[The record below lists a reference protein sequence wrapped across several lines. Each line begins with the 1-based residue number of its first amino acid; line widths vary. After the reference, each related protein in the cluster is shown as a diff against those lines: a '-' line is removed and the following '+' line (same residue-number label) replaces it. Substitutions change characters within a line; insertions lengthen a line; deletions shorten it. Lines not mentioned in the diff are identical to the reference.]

1 MKLESLLLFA
11 ALALTPAAS
20 HAQAASAPIAPGTR
34 GFVTLRDGD
43 TVLAGSLLSLT
54 PDSVALLAGDTAWT
68 YPLAQVSRIERRGDG
83 SFDGAVRGASIPFL
97 LCLLNCGQGVRNGA
111 HFAQV
116 AATNAAFGAV
126 IGWWI
131 DHKRVGRT
139 TIYPAR
145 VDSRDQPRR

>member
-1 MKLESLLLFA
+1 MKLESLLVVA
-11 ALALTPAAS
+11 ALTLTPVAGQTQTS
-20 HAQAASAPIAPGTR
+20 TAPIAPGAPA
-34 GFVTLRDGD
+34 FVTLLDGN

-54 PDSVALLAGDTAWT
+54 PDSIALLAGDTVWT
-68 YPLAQVSRIERRGDG
+68 YPLAQVSRIERRGD
-83 SFDGAVRGASIPFL
+83 SRLDGAVRGASIPLL

-116 AATNAAFGAV
+116 VATNAAFGAV

-131 DHKRVGRT
+131 DHQRVGRT

-145 VDSRDQPRR
+145 TDNRDRDRR

>member
-1 MKLESLLLFA
+1 MRLQSLLVVA
-11 ALALTPAAS
+11 ALALTPS
-20 HAQAASAPIAPGTR
+20 PSTAQTSSAPIAPGTQA
-34 GFVTLRDGD
+34 FVTLLDGN

-54 PDSVALLAGDTAWT
+54 PDSVALLTGDTAWT
-68 YPLAQVSRIERRGDG
+68 YPLAQVSRIERRGD
-83 SFDGAVRGASIPFL
+83 SRLDGAVRGASIPFL

-145 VDSRDQPRR
+145 VESRDRSRR

>member
-1 MKLESLLLFA
+1 MRLQSLLVAA

-20 HAQAASAPIAPGTR
+20 HAQHATATVEPGTR

-43 TVLAGSLLSLT
+43 TVLAGTLLSLT
-54 PDSVALLAGDTAWT
+54 PDSVALLTGDTAWT
-68 YPLAQVSRIERRGDG
+68 YPLAQVSRIERRGD
-83 SFDGAVRGASIPFL
+83 SRLDGAVRGASIPFL

-145 VDSRDQPRR
+145 TDNRDRSRR